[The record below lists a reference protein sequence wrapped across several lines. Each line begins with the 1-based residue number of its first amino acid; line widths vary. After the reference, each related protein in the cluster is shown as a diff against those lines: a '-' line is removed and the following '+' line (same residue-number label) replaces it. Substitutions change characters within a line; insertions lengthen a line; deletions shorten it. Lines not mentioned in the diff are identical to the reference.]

1 MPTTTPAKTAE
12 ARQKQSQASKRA
24 TLDQLVNKPRSV
36 TEFSLFLSDGNGGT
50 NEVTMKYQAIGMR
63 AYDRLVAKHPPKPE
77 QRAEGSS
84 FDIDTFAPA
93 LIAACSVEPEISPA
107 EAKQIWESEE
117 WSRGDVMV
125 LFRNAVELNNR
136 GLDIPFSVSG

>member
-1 MPTTTPAKTAE
+1 MPTAAKTVE

-24 TLDQLVNKPRSV
+24 TLDQLVNKPRST

-50 NEVTMKYQAIGMR
+50 NEVTLKYQAIGMR
-63 AYDRLVAKHPPKPE
+63 AYDKLVSKHPPKPE
-77 QRAEGSS
+77 DRAEGSS
-84 FDIDTFAPA
+84 FNMDTFAPA
-93 LIAACSVEPEISPA
+93 LIAACAVDPEITPE
-107 EAKQIWESEE
+107 EAKAIWDSDD

-136 GLDIPFSVSG
+136 GLDIPFSDRG

>member
-1 MPTTTPAKTAE
+1 MANTTAKTTE
-12 ARQKQSQASKRA
+12 ARQKQSAADKRA
-24 TLDQLVNKPRSV
+24 TIDELINKPRST
-36 TEFSLFLSDGNGGT
+36 TEFSLYLANGNSEPK
-50 NEVTMKYQAIGMR
+50 EVTLKYQAIGMR
-63 AYDRLVAKHPPKPE
+63 AYDKLVAKYPPKPE

-93 LIAACSVEPEISPA
+93 LIAACAVEPEISIA
-107 EAKQIWESEE
+107 QAKEIWDSED

-136 GLDIPFSVSG
+136 GLDIPFSERG

>member
-1 MPTTTPAKTAE
+1 MPSQSAKTAE

-24 TLDQLVNKPRSV
+24 TLDQLVNKPRS
-36 TEFSLFLSDGNGGT
+36 TSEFSLYLGDGNGGT
-50 NEVTMKYQAIGMR
+50 TEVTLKYQAIGMV
-63 AYDRLVAKHPPKPE
+63 AYDKLVAKHPPKPE

-84 FDIDTFAPA
+84 FNIDTFAPA
-93 LIAACSVEPEISPA
+93 LISACSVEPEMTPSD
-107 EAKQIWESEE
+107 AKAIWDSDD

-136 GLDIPFSVSG
+136 GLDIPFNESD

>member
-1 MPTTTPAKTAE
+1 MPTSAAKTTE
-12 ARQKQSQASKRA
+12 ARQKQSDQDKRA
-24 TLDQLVNKPRSV
+24 TLDQLINKPRST

-50 NEVTMKYQAIGMR
+50 NEVTLKYQAIGMR
-63 AYDRLVAKHPPKPE
+63 AYDRLVGKHPPKPD

-93 LIAACSVEPEISPA
+93 LIAACSVDPEISPT
-107 EAKQIWESEE
+107 EAKKLWDSED

-136 GLDIPFSVSG
+136 GLDIPFSESD

>member
-1 MPTTTPAKTAE
+1 MATTAKTVE
-12 ARQKQSQASKRA
+12 SRQKQSQESKRA
-24 TLDQLVNKPRSV
+24 TLDMLKNKPRST
-36 TEFSLFLSDGNGGT
+36 TEFSIFLSDGNGGW
-50 NEVTMKYQAIGMR
+50 NEVTLKYQAIGMV

-84 FDIDTFAPA
+84 FDMDTFAQA
-93 LIAACSVEPEISPA
+93 LIAACTVDPEISPQA
-107 EAKQIWESEE
+107 AKDIWNSED

-136 GLDIPFSVSG
+136 GLDVPFSAND

>member
-1 MPTTTPAKTAE
+1 MPSTAAKTVE
-12 ARQKQSQASKRA
+12 SRQKQSQASKRA
-24 TLDQLVNKPRSV
+24 TMDQLVNKPRSV

-50 NEVTMKYQAIGMR
+50 NEVTLKYQAIGMR

-77 QRAEGSS
+77 QRAEGAS

-93 LIAACSVEPEISPA
+93 LIASCSVEPEITPA
-107 EAKQIWESEE
+107 EAKSIWESED

>member
-1 MPTTTPAKTAE
+1 MPNTAAKTTE

-24 TLDQLVNKPRSV
+24 TLDQLVNKPRST
-36 TEFSLFLSDGNGGT
+36 TEFSLFLSDGNGGS
-50 NEVTMKYQAIGMR
+50 NEVTLKYQAIGMR

-84 FDIDTFAPA
+84 FDIDSFAPA
-93 LIAACSVEPEISPA
+93 LIAAVSLDPEISPS
-107 EAKQIWESEE
+107 EAKTLWDSDD

-136 GLDIPFSVSG
+136 GLDIPFSENG

>member
-1 MPTTTPAKTAE
+1 MATSTAKTVE

-24 TLDQLVNKPRSV
+24 TLDQLVNKPRST
-36 TEFSLFLSDGNGGT
+36 TEFSLYLSDGNGGS
-50 NEVTMKYQAIGMR
+50 NEVTLKYQAIGMR
-63 AYDRLVAKHPPKPE
+63 AYDKLVSKHPPKPD

-93 LIAACSVEPEISPA
+93 LISACSVEPEISAA
-107 EAKQIWESEE
+107 EAKQIWESED